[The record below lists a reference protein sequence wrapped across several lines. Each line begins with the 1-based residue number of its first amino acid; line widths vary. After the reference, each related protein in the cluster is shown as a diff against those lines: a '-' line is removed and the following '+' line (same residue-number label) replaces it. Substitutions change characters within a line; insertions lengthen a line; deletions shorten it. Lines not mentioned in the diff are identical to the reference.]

1 MIQKNYL
8 HITIALLCI
17 ASTCIATIA
26 SCNTDDINAETRPT
40 PQESEVCI
48 INSSLSQDEY
58 ATVSGQICDAINFS
72 TRTLGNEL
80 SENEAKSILK
90 PLANDGRLI
99 QGQLL
104 QQKDKLALTPVEIKE
119 IRGMTDMQLA
129 DLSFFLNSM
138 YNGAVFTQSI
148 GSKEV
153 VDCLLYATGFDSL
166 SSLFK
171 GGIEIGCISN
181 YYNGTKLLMSAK
193 NARQII
199 FAFAKRSV
207 GWVGIAW
214 MVYDF
219 GSCIKSKQK

>member
-1 MIQKNYL
+1 MTSII
-8 HITIALLCI
+8 IT
-17 ASTCIATIA
+17 TMA
-26 SCNTDDINAETRPT
+26 SCNTDGINPEPELT
-40 PQESEVCI
+40 PQESGVCI
-48 INSSLSQDEY
+48 ISSSLTQDEY

-72 TRTLGNEL
+72 TRALGNEL

-104 QQKDKLALTPVEIKE
+104 QQKDKLALTSVEIKE

-129 DLSFFLNSM
+129 DLSFSINSM
-138 YNGAVFTQSI
+138 YNGAISTQSI
-148 GSKEV
+148 GSKDV

-171 GGIEIGCISN
+171 GGIELGCISN
-181 YYNGTKLLMSAK
+181 YYNGTRLLMSAK

-199 FAFAKRSV
+199 LAFAKRSM